1 MARLAEDLLR
11 SALEQQPAVIE
22 EDDPLP
28 DRGGAITT
36 SPSTPIVAQRMPP
49 PSLRRP
55 WGSRDRDTDMPD
67 FAELGNP
74 SARRNVHRKPDEPSH
89 PLGRQ
94 WQALPASCYDPR
106 PMLTFSDL
114 TYRIGG
120 RTLIEGAPA
129 QINSGWKVG
138 LVGRNGAGKSTL
150 LHLIL
155 RELQPDAGEV
165 SVQRGLR
172 VGTVEQEA
180 PGGEVTPIETVLA
193 ADVERAALLHEAE
206 EAHDPHRIG
215 EIHARLLDIDAHSAP
230 ARGAAILA
238 GLGFDAAAQEQPL
251 STFSGGWRMRVALA
265 AALFAEPDILLLDE
279 PTNHLDLEATLW
291 LEAFLR
297 DWRRTLLIVS
307 HDRHILN
314 AVPDHILHLDERKL
328 VLYSGGYDGFARTRR
343 ERLEQREALAAKQ
356 SEQRAHLQSFIDR
369 FRAKASKARQAQSRI
384 KALARLEP
392 VARIAEDPSVR
403 FDFPEPTELAPPLL
417 AIENVT
423 VGYAPG
429 VPVLRGLN
437 LRLDPDDRIALLG
450 ANGNGKS
457 TLAKLISGRLTPLSG
472 HQVRHAKLRSGFFAQ
487 HQIEDLDA
495 DRTPLQ
501 HMAELMPNSGESAV
515 RARLGRFGFGQDK
528 ALVSVGDLSGGEK
541 ARLNFA
547 LITHAAPPLLVFD
560 EPTNHLDIA
569 AREALV
575 EAINDFAGA
584 VVLITHDW
592 DLLELTAD
600 RLWLVAEGTVR
611 TFEGDLEDY
620 RRHLLET
627 RSTTRPARSKSE
639 IIERRGERRAAA
651 ERRKELA
658 PLRRQVHDA
667 QKLVE
672 RLTSERRT
680 VEIRLAD
687 PTTYAGADDVPVL
700 VQRQAELTR
709 RLAAAESAWLAAEEA
724 LERANAG

>member
-1 MARLAEDLLR
+1 
-11 SALEQQPAVIE
+11 
-22 EDDPLP
+22 
-28 DRGGAITT
+28 
-36 SPSTPIVAQRMPP
+36 
-49 PSLRRP
+49 
-55 WGSRDRDTDMPD
+55 
-67 FAELGNP
+67 
-74 SARRNVHRKPDEPSH
+74 
-89 PLGRQ
+89 
-94 WQALPASCYDPR
+94 
-106 PMLTFSDL
+106 MLNFSDL

-120 RTLIEGAPA
+120 RTLIEATGT

-150 LHLIL
+150 FHLIL
-155 RELQPDAGEV
+155 GELQPDAGEIG
-165 SVQRGLR
+165 VQKGLR

-180 PGGEVTPIETVLA
+180 PGGDATPVEMVLA
-193 ADVERAALLHEAE
+193 ADLERAALLHEAD

-230 ARGAAILA
+230 ARAGIILA
-238 GLGFDAAAQEQPL
+238 GLGFDAAAQERPL

-265 AALFAEPDILLLDE
+265 AALFAEPDLLLLDE

-297 DWRRTLLIVS
+297 DWRRTLIIIS

-314 AVPDHILHLDERKL
+314 AVPDHILHLDDRKL
-328 VLYSGGYDGFARTRR
+328 VLYSGGYDTFARTRR

-356 SEQRAHLQSFIDR
+356 SEQRAHLQAFIDR

-403 FDFPEPTELAPPLL
+403 FDFPEPAELAPPLL
-417 AIENVT
+417 ALENVA

-437 LRLDPDDRIALLG
+437 LRLDPEDRIALLG

-457 TLAKLISGRLTPLSG
+457 TLAKLISGRLARLSG
-472 HQVRHAKLRSGFFAQ
+472 HEVRHAKLRCGFFAQ
-487 HQIEDLDA
+487 HQIEDLEA

-501 HMAELMPNSGESAV
+501 HLADLMPNSGESAV
-515 RARLGRFGFGQDK
+515 RARLGRFGFGQEK
-528 ALVSVGDLSGGEK
+528 ALVPVRDLSGGEK

-600 RLWLVAEGTVR
+600 RLWLVADGTVR

-620 RRHLLET
+620 RNHLLES
-627 RSTTRPARSKSE
+627 RSAGGPARSKGDAV
-639 IIERRGERRAAA
+639 ERRGERRAAA
-651 ERRKELA
+651 ERRRELA
-658 PLRRQVHDA
+658 PLRRRVHDA
-667 QKLVE
+667 QKIVE
-672 RLTSERRT
+672 QLTAEHRTLER
-680 VEIRLAD
+680 RLAD
-687 PTTYAGADDVPVL
+687 PLTYAGGDGVAVL
-700 VQRQAELTR
+700 VQRQAELAR
-709 RLAAAESAWLAAEEA
+709 RLRDAEVQWLAAEEA
-724 LERANAG
+724 LERADAVS

>member
-1 MARLAEDLLR
+1 
-11 SALEQQPAVIE
+11 
-22 EDDPLP
+22 
-28 DRGGAITT
+28 
-36 SPSTPIVAQRMPP
+36 
-49 PSLRRP
+49 
-55 WGSRDRDTDMPD
+55 
-67 FAELGNP
+67 
-74 SARRNVHRKPDEPSH
+74 
-89 PLGRQ
+89 
-94 WQALPASCYDPR
+94 
-106 PMLTFSDL
+106 MLNFSDL

-120 RTLIEGAPA
+120 RTLIEATGT

-150 LHLIL
+150 FHLIL
-155 RELQPDAGEV
+155 GELQPDAGEIG
-165 SVQRGLR
+165 VQKGLR

-180 PGGEVTPIETVLA
+180 PGGDATPVEMVLA
-193 ADVERAALLHEAE
+193 ADLERAALLHEAN

-230 ARGAAILA
+230 ARAGIILA
-238 GLGFDAAAQEQPL
+238 GLGFDAAAQERPL

-265 AALFAEPDILLLDE
+265 AALFAEPDLLLLDE

-297 DWRRTLLIVS
+297 DWRRTLIIIS

-314 AVPDHILHLDERKL
+314 AVPDHILHLDDRKL
-328 VLYSGGYDGFARTRR
+328 VLYSGGYDTFARTRR

-356 SEQRAHLQSFIDR
+356 SEQRAHLQAFIDR

-403 FDFPEPTELAPPLL
+403 FDFPEPAELAPPLL
-417 AIENVT
+417 ALENVA

-437 LRLDPDDRIALLG
+437 LRLDPEDRIALLG

-457 TLAKLISGRLTPLSG
+457 TLAKLISGRLARLSG
-472 HQVRHAKLRSGFFAQ
+472 HEVRHAKLRCGFFAQ
-487 HQIEDLDA
+487 HQIEDLEA

-501 HMAELMPNSGESAV
+501 HLADLMPNSGESAV
-515 RARLGRFGFGQDK
+515 RARLGRFGFGQEK
-528 ALVSVGDLSGGEK
+528 ALVPVRDLSGGEK

-547 LITHAAPPLLVFD
+547 IITHAAPPLLVFD

-600 RLWLVAEGTVR
+600 RLWLVADGTVR

-620 RRHLLET
+620 RNHLLES
-627 RSTTRPARSKSE
+627 RSAGRPARSKGDAV
-639 IIERRGERRAAA
+639 ERRGERRAAA
-651 ERRKELA
+651 ERRRELA
-658 PLRRQVHDA
+658 PLRRRVHDA
-667 QKLVE
+667 QKIVE
-672 RLTSERRT
+672 QLTAEHRTLER
-680 VEIRLAD
+680 RLAD
-687 PTTYAGADDVPVL
+687 PLTYAGGDGVAVL
-700 VQRQAELTR
+700 VQRQAELAR
-709 RLAAAESAWLAAEEA
+709 RLRDAEVQWLAAEEA
-724 LERANAG
+724 LERADAVS

>member
-1 MARLAEDLLR
+1 
-11 SALEQQPAVIE
+11 
-22 EDDPLP
+22 
-28 DRGGAITT
+28 
-36 SPSTPIVAQRMPP
+36 
-49 PSLRRP
+49 
-55 WGSRDRDTDMPD
+55 
-67 FAELGNP
+67 
-74 SARRNVHRKPDEPSH
+74 
-89 PLGRQ
+89 
-94 WQALPASCYDPR
+94 
-106 PMLTFSDL
+106 MLTFSEL

-120 RTLIEGAPA
+120 RTLIEAASA

-155 RELQPDAGEV
+155 GELQPDAGELAL
-165 SVQRGLR
+165 QKGLR

-180 PGGEVTPIETVLA
+180 PGGDATPVEMVLA
-193 ADVERAALLHEAE
+193 ADTERAALLHEAE

-215 EIHARLLDIDAHSAP
+215 EIHARLMDIDAHSAP
-230 ARGAAILA
+230 ARAAAILA
-238 GLGFDAAAQEQPL
+238 GLGFDAAAQDRPL
-251 STFSGGWRMRVALA
+251 SAFSGGWRMRVALA
-265 AALFAEPDILLLDE
+265 AALFAEPDLLLLDE

-291 LEAFLR
+291 LESFLQN
-297 DWRRTLLIVS
+297 WRRTLLIIS

-343 ERLEQREALAAKQ
+343 ERMEQREALAAKQ
-356 SEQRAHLQSFIDR
+356 TEQRAHLQAFIDR

-403 FDFPEPTELAPPLL
+403 FDFPEPGALAPPLL
-417 AIENVT
+417 ALENVS

-429 VPVLRGLN
+429 VPVLRGIN

-457 TLAKLISGRLTPLSG
+457 TLAKLISGRLAPQSG
-472 HQVRHAKLRSGFFAQ
+472 HEVRHSRLRCGFFAQ

-495 DRTPLQ
+495 ERTPLQ

-528 ALVSVGDLSGGEK
+528 ALVPVGDLSGGEK

-600 RLWLVAEGTVR
+600 RLWLVADGTVR
-611 TFEGDLEDY
+611 NFEGDLEDY
-620 RRHLLET
+620 RRHLLEA
-627 RSTTRPARSKSE
+627 RSAAKPARSKGDVV
-639 IIERRGERRAAA
+639 ERRGERRAAA

-672 RLTSERRT
+672 SLTTEHRT
-680 VEIRLAD
+680 VERRLAD
-687 PTTYAGADDVPVL
+687 PTTYAGEADIPVL
-700 VQRQAELTR
+700 VQRQAELAR
-709 RLAAAESAWLAAEEA
+709 RLAAAEAAWLAAEEA
-724 LERANAG
+724 LERATAD